1 MAQVAAVKQQPI
13 SADYPEENIAK
24 LLRRFTSQH
33 TSLLGWAGFQALQ
46 LRRVPSNVRQ
56 SALLIELSPRPS
68 SDPNRQ
74 CVLLFFSSLSRI
86 LTRYRFS
93 VKGTHIVPRTYVT
106 SRDPLVAADI
116 QRREERCRRAGGIGT
131 AVVLIQC
138 GAVSQVMPVEVDPPA
153 KISWDE
159 RNDWADV
166 LAHFVDSGRTDFK
179 PISTTSRG

>member
-1 MAQVAAVKQQPI
+1 MLKTTI
-13 SADYPEENIAK
+13 SP
-24 LLRRFTSQH
+24 RFTIKS
-33 TSLLGWAGFQALQ
+33 
-46 LRRVPSNVRQ
+46 
-56 SALLIELSPRPS
+56 
-68 SDPNRQ
+68 
-74 CVLLFFSSLSRI
+74 
-86 LTRYRFS
+86 
-93 VKGTHIVPRTYVT
+93 THIVPRTYVT

-138 GAVSQVMPVEVDPPA
+138 GAVSQVMPVEVDAPA

-166 LAHFVDSGRTDFK
+166 LARFVDSGRSDFK